1 MLKIYNFVI
10 VFWSKDFAFEP
21 WAACGIQRIR
31 PTDDTMLWKIFFL
44 KYGLLKTLPLCSA
57 WTLSFRRR
65 RRKKLASRY
74 VCSKTCRR
82 RRFRKI
88 RGPTEGRAD
97 GRADGRTGGRRVS
110 RRLRASPSCAPRAPA
125 ERQRRD
131 RRGSKVGVFSA
142 LQLYIQR
149 RMLRNRFDIHLKVS
163 LTAFFEPLIFSLLF
177 CHRIG
182 VFFFLH
188 VQMSFQDQ
196 TFPFRL
202 REHGNSSNQRHK
214 SPGLPIL

>member
-1 MLKIYNFVI
+1 MPTTTFP
-10 VFWSKDFAFEP
+10 KDPGA
-21 WAACGIQRIR
+21 
-31 PTDDTMLWKIFFL
+31 D
-44 KYGLLKTLPLCSA
+44 
-57 WTLSFRRR
+57 
-65 RRKKLASRY
+65 
-74 VCSKTCRR
+74 
-82 RRFRKI
+82 
-88 RGPTEGRAD
+88 RGTD
-97 GRADGRTGGRRVS
+97 GRASGRRVS

-131 RRGSKVGVFSA
+131 WRGSKVGVFSA

-202 REHGNSSNQRHK
+202 REHGNSSNQIHK
-214 SPGLPIL
+214 SPGLYNLIMLLQRKNTNTKTTEKRDTTEFTF